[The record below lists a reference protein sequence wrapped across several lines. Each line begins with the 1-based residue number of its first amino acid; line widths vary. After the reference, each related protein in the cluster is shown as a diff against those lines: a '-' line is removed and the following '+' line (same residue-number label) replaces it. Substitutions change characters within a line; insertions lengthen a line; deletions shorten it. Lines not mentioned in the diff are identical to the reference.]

1 MTPAARLQMAI
12 EILEG
17 LDQTAQPTDRFLKA
31 WFRTRRFAGSKDRR
45 AIAEQVFSVQRHRAH
60 LAHRM
65 GSDAPRALA
74 IAALL
79 EAGEDAAALFSGG
92 YGPAPLTDAERTAM
106 AATPE
111 PAPAWV
117 DRRISALAGAGTAA
131 RLWRS
136 ICRARW
142 QP

>member
-17 LDQTAQPTDRFLKA
+17 LERTAQPTDRFLKA

-65 GSDAPRALA
+65 ARDVPR
-74 IAALL
+74 
-79 EAGEDAAALFSGG
+79 
-92 YGPAPLTDAERTAM
+92 
-106 AATPE
+106 
-111 PAPAWV
+111 
-117 DRRISALAGAGTAA
+117 
-131 RLWRS
+131 
-136 ICRARW
+136 
-142 QP
+142 